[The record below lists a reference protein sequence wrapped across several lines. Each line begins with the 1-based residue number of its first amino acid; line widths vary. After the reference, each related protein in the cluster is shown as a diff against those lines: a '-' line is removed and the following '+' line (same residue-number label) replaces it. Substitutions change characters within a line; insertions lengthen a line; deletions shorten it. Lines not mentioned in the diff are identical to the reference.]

1 MIDDLVT
8 AIGLV
13 FVIEG
18 LLYVIAPTRLKSM
31 MAMME
36 EIPADNLRLLGVV
49 AVAMGVG
56 IVWLARNVLT

>member
-1 MIDDLVT
+1 MVDFIT

-18 LLYVIAPTRLKSM
+18 LLYVIAPDRLKTM

-36 EIPADNLRLLGVV
+36 GMPRETLRNLGVV
-49 AVAMGVG
+49 AVGLGVA
-56 IVWLARNVLT
+56 IVWVARSLLS